1 MEELTR
7 HGPRLFPGSE
17 PVALSKAAD
26 GISVAFK
33 DGSRQGPFDQ
43 VSSFDCGN
51 FMSESLTGVTL
62 RFYGLL
68 VDRPPPAS

>member
-1 MEELTR
+1 MEELAR

-33 DGSRQGPFDQ
+33 DGSQQGPFDQ
-43 VSSFDCGN
+43 VTPSDCDN
-51 FMSESLTGVTL
+51 VMFLPFTGVPL

-68 VDRPPPAS
+68 ADRPPPAS